1 MNALLRQLRPAVLA
15 VVAFTVIC
23 GLAYPLA
30 VTAIA
35 QVGWG
40 DKADGS
46 LIERNG
52 TVVGSELIGQTFV
65 SPEYFHSR
73 PSAAGDG
80 YDGAASSGSNLGP
93 TNAEYLAT
101 VAERVAAYREENGL
115 GPDTLVP
122 VDAVTASGSG
132 LDPHISVRN
141 ARLQAPRVAAE
152 RGVDVEAVSKLI
164 DENTADRTLGF
175 LGDPGVNVVTLNL
188 DLDENMG
195 S

>member
-1 MNALLRQLRPAVLA
+1 MNALLRQLRPAMLA

-46 LIERNG
+46 LIERSG
-52 TVVGSELIGQTFV
+52 SVVGSELIGQKFV
-65 SPEYFHSR
+65 SPECFHSR

-93 TNAEYLAT
+93 TNADYLAT

-152 RGVDVEAVSKLI
+152 RGVDVEAVLKLI
-164 DENTADRTLGF
+164 DENTTERIVGI
-175 LGDPGVNVVTLNL
+175 LGDPGVNVVNLNL